1 VSVVISEFEVV
12 PEERRERAQP
22 AQQAPPPPPGVAQL
36 RHEIEATLRL
46 LTVRAERL
54 RAD

>member
-1 VSVVISEFEVV
+1 MSVVISEFEVV
-12 PEERRERAQP
+12 PEERREPAQP
-22 AQQAPPPPPGVAQL
+22 AQQTLPPPPGTAQL
-36 RHEIEATLRL
+36 RHEIEAMLRL